1 MTSKRRSV
9 FACQEIAAGE
19 VVERSPVVPC
29 PQIRPPRSARR
40 CWAST
45 SSGGATTIHCA
56 SCWGLGA
63 YSTTAT
69 MPNTEYTRDY
79 AGSEMIFTALRPI
92 STGDELTINF
102 NGFIDCQDPVWFD
115 VLD

>member
-1 MTSKRRSV
+1 
-9 FACQEIAAGE
+9 
-19 VVERSPVVPC
+19 
-29 PQIRPPRSARR
+29 
-40 CWAST
+40 
-45 SSGGATTIHCA
+45 
-56 SCWGLGA
+56 
-63 YSTTAT
+63 